1 MIRQRLSSNLEHS
14 VANVYPI
21 HNLLDGGPS
30 HANLPC
36 YHEFVGLIHCTDS
49 NNCVTHLSC
58 FVDCLNKNN
67 ILGGSINI
75 QTMKEGTKDRLD
87 SSERK

>member
-14 VANVYPI
+14 VPVARNPI
-21 HNLLDGGPS
+21 HNLLDGPS

-36 YHEFVGLIHCTDS
+36 YHEFVGLIHCKDS

-75 QTMKEGTKDRLD
+75 QSKETRNDRLD